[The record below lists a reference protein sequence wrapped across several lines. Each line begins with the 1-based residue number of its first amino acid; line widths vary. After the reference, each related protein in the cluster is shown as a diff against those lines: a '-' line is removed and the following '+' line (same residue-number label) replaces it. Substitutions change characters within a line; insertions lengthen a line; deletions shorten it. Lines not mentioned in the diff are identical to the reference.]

1 MIELQQV
8 PDSNIIIITAQGKIS
23 GDDYENIFMPAL
35 KELREKYDKL
45 RLLYILG
52 KEYDGYEAEAMWDDA
67 KVGMKDFTHFEKLGI
82 VTNKKWIRGSIK
94 AFSFLIPGEVKLY
107 YIDQMDE
114 ANAWIR
120 AEA

>member
-8 PDSNIIIITAQGKIS
+8 PGTNIIILTAKGKIS
-23 GDDYENIFMPAL
+23 GDDYENTFVPAL
-35 KELREKYDKL
+35 DAMRKQYDKL

-67 KVGMKDFTHFEKLGI
+67 KVGMKDFTHFEKLGV

-94 AFSFLIPGEVKLY
+94 AFAFLIPGEVKLFGT
-107 YIDQMDE
+107 DQLDD
-114 ANAWIR
+114 ANTWIR
-120 AEA
+120 A